1 MKDVT
6 WKLATTQLPGIDE
19 PGRPFFRDV
28 WDHVQRAAFRL
39 AGLRDIA
46 AGVVETNGLLEQQRQ
61 GVTTRQLPAWAA
73 LLAVPTAIA
82 DIFGTNFLHMPALHF
97 GLDHPSPLPLFP

>member
-1 MKDVT
+1 MKDLT

-28 WDHVQRAAFRL
+28 WDHVQRAEFRL

-61 GVTTRQLPAWAA
+61 GVITRQLAAWAA
-73 LLAVPTAIA
+73 ILAVPTRSEEHTSDLQSLMRNSSAV
-82 DIFGTNFLHMPALHF
+82 FFLKKTKNK
-97 GLDHPSPLPLFP
+97 